1 MGTIARWT
9 AVAGAVLLGACATQM
24 KMQIQANQRPGT
36 NFSHYE
42 TYAWKSAAVAAPS
55 WPAKSDRAALDWQLR
70 SLVDQQMAR
79 RGYQLVGNDGADL
92 LVDYRVET
100 RDVDMTDSFSDY
112 AQYRAAGGTESPGTA
127 WVQGYEQGTLFIEVS
142 DAKTRQLVWYGSAS
156 AVVNPK
162 LRQERMP
169 RAIDQIFAR
178 FPGRAAPQG

>member
-1 MGTIARWT
+1 MGTITRWIV
-9 AVAGAVLLGACATQM
+9 VASALLLGACASQM
-24 KMQIQANQRPGT
+24 KMHIQANQRPGT
-36 NFSHYE
+36 NFARYE
-42 TYAWKSAAVAAPS
+42 TYAWKNPPVAAPT
-55 WPAKSDRAALDWQLR
+55 WPAKNDRAALDWQLR
-70 SLVDQQMAR
+70 SLVDQQMSR

-100 RDVDMTDSFSDY
+100 REVDMNDSFSDY

-127 WVQGYEQGTLFIEVS
+127 WVQGYEQGTLFIEIS
-142 DAKTRQLVWYGSAS
+142 DAKARQLIWYGSAS

>member
-1 MGTIARWT
+1 MGTIIRWT
-9 AVAGAVLLGACATQM
+9 AVAGVMVLGACASQM
-24 KMQIQANQRPGT
+24 KMQIQAGQRPGT
-36 NFSHYE
+36 DFSRYAD
-42 TYAWKSAAVAAPS
+42 YAWKSPAAAAPS
-55 WPAKSDRAALDWQLR
+55 WPAKNDRAALDWQLR

-92 LVDYRVET
+92 LVDYRIDTHE
-100 RDVDMTDSFSDY
+100 VDMSDTFSDY

-127 WVQGYEQGTLFIEVS
+127 WVQGYEQGTLFVEAY

-169 RAIDQIFAR
+169 RAIQEIFAR
-178 FPGRAAPQG
+178 FPGRAAPPT